1 MNISCIDLTLASGDL
16 ARRGDSD
23 VMDRYSIGSDNFS
36 ILSWFGRKLLV
47 EVDEKPRSQDFGKAQ
62 WEEFAEKCA
71 EGVSKVNSDGSVEE
85 SNESVFN
92 DKSSFCAYYP
102 TEIAS

>member
-47 EVDEKPRSQDFGKAQ
+47 EVDENLDPRTL
-62 WEEFAEKCA
+62 EKLNGRNLLRNVQK
-71 EGVSKVNSDGSVEE
+71 E
-85 SNESVFN
+85 
-92 DKSSFCAYYP
+92 
-102 TEIAS
+102 